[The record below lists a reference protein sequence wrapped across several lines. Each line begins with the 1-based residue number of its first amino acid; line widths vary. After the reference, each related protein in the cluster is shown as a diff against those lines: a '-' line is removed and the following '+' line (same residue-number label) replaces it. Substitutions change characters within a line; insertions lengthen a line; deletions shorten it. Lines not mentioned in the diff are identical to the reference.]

1 MICKPKMKGGLGTV
15 DFLKKNDA
23 LLIKFP
29 HRSYNKDMDVPWVKL
44 VWESYYNNDVPR
56 AAKSCG
62 SYWWEDIS
70 KLVDNYKSVAKT
82 SMKSGETI
90 LL

>member
-44 VWESYYNNDVPR
+44 VWESYYNIDVHVQLN
-56 AAKSCG
+56 
-62 SYWWEDIS
+62 
-70 KLVDNYKSVAKT
+70 LVGHIGGRTLVS
-82 SMKSGETI
+82 
-90 LL
+90 